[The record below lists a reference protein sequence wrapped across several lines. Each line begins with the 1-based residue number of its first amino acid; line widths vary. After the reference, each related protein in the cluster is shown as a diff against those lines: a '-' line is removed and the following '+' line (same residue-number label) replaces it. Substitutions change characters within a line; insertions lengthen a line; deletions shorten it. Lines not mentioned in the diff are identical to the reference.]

1 MSTTDASG
9 DAAQSL
15 RERVAL
21 ALAESAAMRA
31 DRPIS
36 QAEIEH
42 LVADLMSLSLPGY
55 TPGGAPTF
63 TIISAADIEKM
74 M

>member
-1 MSTTDASG
+1 
-9 DAAQSL
+9 
-15 RERVAL
+15 
-21 ALAESAAMRA
+21 
-31 DRPIS
+31 
-36 QAEIEH
+36 
-42 LVADLMSLSLPGY
+42 LMALSLPGY